1 MNKRAIFAKQKPG
14 SLLFGLASLFSL
26 LTAPAIQAMG
36 LGDVSLRSVLGDPL
50 EARIQLID
58 DQQQLDPALMKV
70 RHLSVKDA
78 EKMGVELISYFHRF
92 QLQTIEE
99 NGRPVIRLFSKEPVT
114 EPFIHLFI
122 ELKWPTGAVYREYTL
137 LVDVPAETQ
146 IKPVA
151 TRSTEAAV
159 ANAPTR
165 SSSATVRP
173 AIQSVAANTSL
184 GAGSYQVQS
193 GDSLSRIAKRLT
205 NRGDYS
211 RQQAM
216 NWIHQNNPRA
226 FINNDPN
233 RIKAYVK
240 IQLPSSQQLADS
252 QATTSLKSNVVKKPV
267 ARAPQPIIDD
277 PVKPKAAERVKKK
290 NVEARLSLQTTAEAS
305 QTDSLRALEEQKL
318 EDRIRQTQELN
329 DQLRRENQAIEARIR
344 RLEGSNYLQSLERL
358 VELREQEIAE
368 LEAKL
373 QGSSTQASA
382 EDRGAESLVDSDAQ
396 LPTEPSTQTSPLW
409 LWLVL
414 VLGLLGSGYFY
425 WHQKLR
431 DKVAKTS
438 DDNAQVR
445 DERAELARLEA
456 ALEEQDE
463 SMRFDPVVED
473 VNFSSLFEDAG
484 QPARVPYVGRYK
496 PDPELSQKI
505 QEKTKGYVN
514 DNEGVS
520 VLHHDYDNLDDLIAE
535 ALSLCSAGDYD
546 QAEQMLMTEKQ
557 TAGDNLRIKTALDY
571 VANLKKRL

>member
-1 MNKRAIFAKQKPG
+1 MNKRAVFAKQKPRF
-14 SLLFGLASLFSL
+14 LFFGLASLFSV
-26 LTAPAIQAMG
+26 LTAPVIQAMG

-78 EKMGVELISYFHRF
+78 EEMGVELISYFHRF

-99 NGRPVIRLFSKEPVT
+99 NGRPVIRLFSREPVT

-137 LVDVPAETQ
+137 LVDVPAEIQ
-146 IKPVA
+146 AKPVA
-151 TRSTEAAV
+151 SQPAGAAV
-159 ANAPTR
+159 AKVSTR
-165 SSSATVRP
+165 PSSATVKP
-173 AIQSVAANTSL
+173 SVKSAAATVAL
-184 GAGSYQVQS
+184 GEGSYQVQS
-193 GDSLSRIAKRLT
+193 GDSLSLIATRLT
-205 NRGDYS
+205 RSNSYS

-216 NWIHQNNPRA
+216 NWIHQHNPSA

-233 RIKAYVK
+233 RIKAYVN
-240 IQLPSSQQLADS
+240 IQLPSSRQLADS
-252 QATTSLKSNVVKKPV
+252 QVAVAATPVIVKKSV
-267 ARAPQPIIDD
+267 ASTPQPMTDGL
-277 PVKPKAAERVKKK
+277 VKPKSAELAKKK
-290 NVEARLSLQTTAEAS
+290 AVEARLSLQAAAEVS

-373 QGSSTQASA
+373 QGSSSQASKESADALVNVDTQAPV
-382 EDRGAESLVDSDAQ
+382 ESSEQA
-396 LPTEPSTQTSPLW
+396 SPLW
-409 LWLVL
+409 LWLLL

-431 DKVAKTS
+431 DKTAKTPT
-438 DDNAQVR
+438 NKEPVR
-445 DERAELARLEA
+445 DESAELARLEA

-463 SMRFDPVVED
+463 SLGFDPVVED
-473 VNFSSLFEDAG
+473 INFSSLFGDDG
-484 QPARVPYVGRYK
+484 QPTGAPYVGRYK

-520 VLHHDYDNLDDLIAE
+520 VLHHDHDNLDDLIAE